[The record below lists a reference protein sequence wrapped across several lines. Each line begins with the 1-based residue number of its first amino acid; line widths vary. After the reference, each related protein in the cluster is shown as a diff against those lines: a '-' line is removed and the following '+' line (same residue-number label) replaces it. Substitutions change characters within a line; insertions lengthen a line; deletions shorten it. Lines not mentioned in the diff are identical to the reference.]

1 MKKVYYFSKE
11 KLQFV
16 EIRNFKFK
24 LAVTISLA
32 IVIIS
37 FILCGGYSY
46 FFSLIN
52 SHRDVN
58 LLRSENEILKGKL
71 AEIVSLYGNLEEELD
86 SLIAQNEELRI
97 ATNLPPI
104 SEEERLLGFGG
115 GSFDN
120 SLEFLNSPN
129 SIEIKKATELTE
141 ELTRKIYF
149 EKSNY
154 NEIENKLNQNKEF
167 YSSMPALK
175 PCPGSLAYHG
185 FGMRM
190 HPILNKIRMHEGID
204 IITDVGTK
212 VIAPGK
218 GKVVFI
224 GYKGSYGITIEI
236 DHGFGYRTL
245 YGHLSKSLIKI
256 GEVVERGNPIAIT
269 GNSGLS
275 AGPHLHYEVEHNG
288 VKQDPVKFIFD
299 DIDLFN

>member
-16 EIRNFKFK
+16 EIKNFKFK
-24 LAVTISLA
+24 LTVTIISA
-32 IVIIS
+32 VVIIS

-46 FFSLIN
+46 IFSLIN
-52 SHRDVN
+52 SQRDVN
-58 LLRSENEILKGKL
+58 LLRRENEILKGKL
-71 AEIVSLYGNLEEELD
+71 ADIVSLYRNLEEELD

-97 ATNLPPI
+97 AANLSPI

-129 SIEIKKATELTE
+129 SVEIKKATELTE
-141 ELTRKIYF
+141 ELTMKIYF

-154 NEIENKLNQNKEF
+154 NEIANKLNQNKEL

-175 PCPGSLAYHG
+175 PCQGSLAYHG

-190 HPILNKIRMHEGID
+190 HPILNKVRMHEGID

-218 GKVVFI
+218 GKVIFV
-224 GYKGSYGITIEI
+224 GYKGSFGMTIQV

-245 YGHLSKSLIKI
+245 YAHLSRSLVKT
-256 GEVVERGNPIAIT
+256 GEMVERGDQIAIT
-269 GNSGLS
+269 GNTGLS
-275 AGPHLHYEVEHNG
+275 TGPHLHYEVEHNG